1 MPSKT
6 FKYLTENQQ
15 KFVDQYV
22 QKMNPSLSDNSK
34 TINQNAIK
42 KVLDYLKWDP
52 LHPLELTTEEL
63 TEKIAEAVHTVNQ
76 PSEAYIRQNTRR
88 ILEFI
93 NATKKDIEEES
104 KTPQMKKFERMCSS
118 REFFE
123 KCVAKGLIPD
133 VEEEEIETGNN
144 EEEEEE
150 DEDETANDI
159 EEMKQIEIAE
169 ENKHKK
175 RKIKN

>member
-6 FKYLTENQQ
+6 FKYLKDNQTQ
-15 KFVDQYV
+15 FIDQYV

-52 LHPLELTTEEL
+52 LHPLELTNEEL
-63 TEKIAEAVHTVNQ
+63 TDQIAEAVHTVNQ

-88 ILEFI
+88 VMEFI
-93 NATKKDIEEES
+93 TATKKEIAEES
-104 KTPQMKKFERMCSS
+104 KTPQMRKFERMCSS
-118 REFFE
+118 KEFYE
-123 KCVAKGLIPD
+123 QCIAKGLISD
-133 VEEEEIETGNN
+133 
-144 EEEEEE
+144 EE
-150 DEDETANDI
+150 DELDHNGEEDEEDEEEETANDI
-159 EEMKQIEIAE
+159 QEIKQIEVAE

-175 RKIKN
+175 RKINK

>member
-6 FKYLTENQQ
+6 FKYLKDNQTQ
-15 KFVDQYV
+15 FIDQYV
-22 QKMNPSLSDNSK
+22 QKMNPSLSVNSK

-63 TEKIAEAVHTVNQ
+63 TDQIAEAVHTVNQ

-104 KTPQMKKFERMCSS
+104 KTPQMRKFERLCANK
-118 REFFE
+118 EFYE
-123 KCVAKGLIPD
+123 RCLAKGLISD
-133 VEEEEIETGNN
+133 
-144 EEEEEE
+144 EEE
-150 DEDETANDI
+150 DELDHNGEEDEEDEEEETANDI
-159 EEMKQIEIAE
+159 QEIKQIEVAE

-175 RKIKN
+175 RKINK